1 MAVARGV
8 FLDRD
13 GTLIR
18 AFERD
23 GVSVPPA
30 SLEQLE
36 VLPGVPRALESLRQA
51 GFALIVVTN
60 QPDVARG
67 TQTRDMVEAIN
78 QRLSELLSVDL
89 IMSCFHDD
97 ADHCSCRKP
106 EPGLLVDG
114 AGQLGLHLARSY
126 MVGDRWRDILA
137 GQRAGC
143 ATILLRNRLDGA
155 DRVRPDFEV
164 ADLSEAA
171 EIILQSRQKES
182 REDLC

>member
-1 MAVARGV
+1 MAARRGV

-23 GVSVPPA
+23 GVSIPPA
-30 SLEQLE
+30 SQDQLE
-36 VLPGVPRALESLRQA
+36 LLPGVPRALDRLRTA

-78 QRLSELLSVDL
+78 TRLSELVALDL
-89 IMSCFHDD
+89 ILTCFHDD
-97 ADHCSCRKP
+97 SDDCVCRKP
-106 EPGLLVDG
+106 RPGLLVDG
-114 AGQLGLHLARSY
+114 AGQLGLHLAQSY

-143 ATILLRNRLDGA
+143 STVLLRNSLDGA
-155 DRVRPDFEV
+155 DRVEPDFEV

-171 EIILQSRQKES
+171 EIILQRQSEGIP
-182 REDLC
+182 